1 MATDARIAAVSG
13 TGLPVRGDDID
24 TDRIIPARYL
34 KAVTFE
40 GLGEHAFQDERVA
53 ADGSRTGHPLDD
65 PRYAG
70 ANVLF
75 VNRNFGCGSSR
86 EHAPQAL
93 YRYGIRAIVGG
104 SFAEIFAGNCL
115 MIGLPAVTSER
126 VGEWQDRL
134 QAAPD
139 TPVRVDLEA
148 RAITLGDDRY
158 PLEMPEAARRS
169 LVSGTW
175 DATAALLAGDERI
188 GATAARI
195 PYLGWSTHAA
205 GGSA

>member
-1 MATDARIAAVSG
+1 MAADARIAAVSG
-13 TGLPVRGDDID
+13 TGVPVRGDDVD

-40 GLGEHAFQDERVA
+40 GLGEHAFRDERIA
-53 ADGSRTGHPLDD
+53 AGGSGAAHPLDD
-65 PRYAG
+65 ARYAG
-70 ANVLF
+70 ASVLF

-93 YRYGIRAIVGG
+93 YRYGIRAIVGA

-126 VGEWQDRL
+126 VGDWQDRL
-134 QAAPD
+134 EAAPE
-139 TPVRVDLEA
+139 TPVRVDVQA
-148 RAITLGDDRY
+148 ASITLGGDQY
-158 PLEMPEAARRS
+158 PLEIPAAARRS

-175 DATAALLAGDERI
+175 DSMAALLAGGERI
-188 GATAARI
+188 GAAAARI
-195 PYLGWSTHAA
+195 PYLGWRRQAP
-205 GGSA
+205 GGSE

>member
-1 MATDARIAAVSG
+1 MAADARITAVGG
-13 TGLPVRGDDID
+13 TGVPVRGDDVD

-40 GLGEHAFQDERVA
+40 GLGEHAFRDERIA
-53 ADGSRTGHPLDD
+53 AGGSGAAHPLDD
-65 PRYAG
+65 ARYAG
-70 ANVLF
+70 ASVLF

-93 YRYGIRAIVGG
+93 YRYGIRAIVGA

-126 VGEWQDRL
+126 VGDWQDRL
-134 QAAPD
+134 EAAPE
-139 TPVRVDLEA
+139 TPVRVDVQA
-148 RAITLGDDRY
+148 ASITLGSDQY
-158 PLEMPEAARRS
+158 PLEIPAAARRS

-175 DATAALLAGDERI
+175 DSMAALLAGGERI
-188 GATAARI
+188 GAAVARI
-195 PYLGWSTHAA
+195 PYLGWRRQAP
-205 GGSA
+205 GGSE

>member
-1 MATDARIAAVSG
+1 MAADARITAVGG
-13 TGLPVRGDDID
+13 TGVPVRGDDVD

-40 GLGEHAFQDERVA
+40 GLGEHAFRDERIA
-53 ADGSRTGHPLDD
+53 AGESGAAHPLDD
-65 PRYAG
+65 ARYAG
-70 ANVLF
+70 ASVLF

-93 YRYGIRAIVGG
+93 YRYGIRAIVGA

-126 VGEWQDRL
+126 VGDWQDRL
-134 QAAPD
+134 EAAPE
-139 TPVRVDLEA
+139 TPVRVDVQA
-148 RAITLGDDRY
+148 ASITLGGDEY
-158 PLEMPEAARRS
+158 PLEIPAAARRS

-175 DATAALLAGDERI
+175 DSMAALLAGGERI
-188 GATAARI
+188 GAAAARI
-195 PYLGWSTHAA
+195 PYLGWRQQAT
-205 GGSA
+205 GGSE

>member
-1 MATDARIAAVSG
+1 MAAEARITVVRG
-13 TGLPVRGDDID
+13 TGVPVRGDDID

-40 GLGEHAFQDERVA
+40 GLGERAFQDERVDA
-53 ADGSRTGHPLDD
+53 AGSRTGHPLDD

-70 ANVLF
+70 ASVLF

-93 YRYGIRAIVGG
+93 YRSGIRAIVGA

-134 QAAPD
+134 EAAPD
-139 TPVRVDLEA
+139 TPVRVDVA
-148 RAITLGDDRY
+148 AASIALGGDEY
-158 PLEMPEAARRS
+158 PLEIPEATRRS

-175 DATAALLAGDERI
+175 DSTAALLAGDERI
-188 GATAARI
+188 AAAAARI
-195 PYLGWSTHAA
+195 PYLGWRTHAA

>member
-1 MATDARIAAVSG
+1 MAADARITAVSG
-13 TGLPVRGDDID
+13 TGVPVRGDDID

-40 GLGEHAFQDERVA
+40 GLGRHAFQDERIA
-53 ADGSRTGHPLDD
+53 AGESGAVHPLDD
-65 PRYAG
+65 RRYAG
-70 ANVLF
+70 AAVLF

-93 YRYGIRAIVGG
+93 YRYGIRAIVGA

-134 QAAPD
+134 EADPG
-139 TPVRVDLEA
+139 TPVRIDVQA
-148 RAITLGDDRY
+148 ATIALGGDEY
-158 PLEMPEAARRS
+158 PLQIPSAARRS
-169 LVSGTW
+169 LVSGAW
-175 DATAALLAGDERI
+175 DSMAALLAGDARI

-195 PYLGWSTHAA
+195 PYLGWRRPAT
-205 GGSA
+205 GGSE